1 MYEYHF
7 QAPESVSNL
16 VLPPVS
22 TESGRMSATMAA
34 GIPMAE
40 CPGCGH
46 NMLSNFEVLQT
57 LCDDCMWVMRPIGP
71 PPPDPQGVL
80 ASPLCVNGAACA
92 HVSPFALMTIYLD
105 YLA

>member
-1 MYEYHF
+1 MK
-7 QAPESVSNL
+7 QGQSGSNL
-16 VLPPVS
+16 VLPHD
-22 TESGRMSATMAA
+22 SGRMSTTMVA

-80 ASPLCVNGAACA
+80 ASPLCERCCLRARIAFCA
-92 HVSPFALMTIYLD
+92 HGGTLTIYLD
-105 YLA
+105 YLP